1 MDISGTKIQGPRTH
15 ISEGKKW
22 SQDSE
27 GKADE
32 RRKTEKKEKKIKKNI
47 KKKVILVRRCANLC
61 GVVSLPK
68 RILLSNHSTQYTN
81 SLRRHLSTCVQC
93 ANILNTV
100 HKLTFV
106 ATWIDVCKYVQYSL
120 LTHFY
125 CHVLERTGWNTPIVM
140 RKLTFVV
147 NWANVWLHIQGS
159 TLTRNFGS

>member
-125 CHVLERTGWNTPIVM
+125 CHVLG
-140 RKLTFVV
+140 
-147 NWANVWLHIQGS
+147 ANRLKHTHCNAQTHFCCQLSQCVITYSRQYAY
-159 TLTRNFGS
+159 